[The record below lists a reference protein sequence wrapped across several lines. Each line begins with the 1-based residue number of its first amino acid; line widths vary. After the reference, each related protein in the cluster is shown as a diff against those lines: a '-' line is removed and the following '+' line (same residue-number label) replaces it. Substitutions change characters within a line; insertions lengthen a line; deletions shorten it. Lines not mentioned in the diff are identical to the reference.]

1 MRPSSE
7 NGIRLHYLDWL
18 RVLAV
23 FGVFIFHT
31 ARPFDFLDWAVNN
44 AELSLPATIF
54 VVFLYPWGMPLFF

>member
-44 AELSLPATIF
+44 AELSLPARIF
-54 VVFLYPWGMPLFF
+54 